1 MSLIA
6 CHECDLLQQR
16 ISLPAKSKAQCG
28 RCGAVL
34 YRNIPNS
41 IDRTVALSIAG
52 LVLFICANVFPFL
65 AFEVSGQSVQATLLS
80 GAVALYKQGM
90 WEVAGLVIFTCVAA
104 PLAQILLM
112 LYIFVPL
119 KFNRL
124 PYATAKAFRLLREM
138 QNWNMIEVFM
148 VGILVAL
155 VKLTKMAVIV
165 PGLAMW
171 SFMGLIIV
179 LTAGASAI
187 DPELV
192 WNRFGFKK
200 EQPGND

>member
-16 ISLPAKSKAQCG
+16 ICLPEKSKAQCG

-34 YRNIPNS
+34 YRNIPDS
-41 IDRTVALSIAG
+41 IDRTIALSIAG
-52 LVLFICANVFPFL
+52 LVLFVCANFFPFL
-65 AFEVSGQSVQATLLS
+65 AFEVSGQGVQATLIS
-80 GAVALYKQGM
+80 GAVALHKQGM
-90 WEVAGLVIFTCVAA
+90 WEVAGLVILTCVAA
-104 PLAQILLM
+104 PLAQLLLM
-112 LYIFVPL
+112 LYIFIPL

-138 QNWNMIEVFM
+138 QSWNMIEVFM

-155 VKLTKMAVIV
+155 VKLTKMAIIV
-165 PGLAMW
+165 PGLALW
-171 SFMGLIIV
+171 SFMGLIVV
-179 LTAGASAI
+179 LTAAAAAI

-192 WNRFGFKK
+192 WDRVDNKI
-200 EQPGND
+200 E

>member
-16 ISLPAKSKAQCG
+16 IKLSAKSKAQCG

-34 YRNIPNS
+34 YRNIPDS
-41 IDRTVALSIAG
+41 IDRAIALSIAG
-52 LVLFICANVFPFL
+52 LVLFVCANLFPFL
-65 AFEVSGQSVQATLLS
+65 AFQVSGQSVQATLIS

-104 PLAQILLM
+104 PLAQLLFI
-112 LYIFVPL
+112 LYIFIPL

-138 QNWNMIEVFM
+138 QSWNMIEVFM
-148 VGILVAL
+148 VAILVAL

-165 PGLAMW
+165 PGLALW
-171 SFMGLIIV
+171 SFMGLIVV
-179 LTAGASAI
+179 LTAAAAAI

-192 WNRFGFKK
+192 WHKVEK
-200 EQPGND
+200 YCE

>member
-16 ISLPAKSKAQCG
+16 ISLSTKSKAQCG

-34 YRNIPNS
+34 YRNIPDS
-41 IDRTVALSIAG
+41 IDRTIALTIAG
-52 LVLFICANVFPFL
+52 LVLFVCANLFPFL
-65 AFEVSGQSVQATLLS
+65 AFEVSGQSVQATLIS

-104 PLAQILLM
+104 PLAQLLFM
-112 LYIFVPL
+112 LYIFIPL

-124 PYATAKAFRLLREM
+124 PYATAKAFRFLREM
-138 QNWNMIEVFM
+138 QSWNMIEVFM

-165 PGLAMW
+165 PGLALW
-171 SFMGLIIV
+171 SFMGLIVV
-179 LTAGASAI
+179 LTAAAAAI

-192 WNRFGFKK
+192 WYKVENKN
-200 EQPGND
+200 E

>member
-1 MSLIA
+1 MPLIA
-6 CHECDLLQQR
+6 CHECDLLQRR
-16 ISLPAKSKAQCG
+16 IKLPAKSKAQCG

-34 YRNIPNS
+34 YRNIPDS
-41 IDRTVALSIAG
+41 IDRTIALTIAG
-52 LVLFICANVFPFL
+52 LVLFVCANLFPFL
-65 AFEVSGQSVQATLLS
+65 AFEVSGQSVQATLIS

-104 PLAQILLM
+104 PLAQLLFM
-112 LYIFVPL
+112 LYIFIPL

-124 PYATAKAFRLLREM
+124 PYATAKAFRFLREM
-138 QNWNMIEVFM
+138 QSWNMIEVFM

-165 PGLAMW
+165 PGLALW
-171 SFMGLIIV
+171 SFMGLIVV
-179 LTAGASAI
+179 LTAAAAAI

-192 WNRFGFKK
+192 WYKVENKN
-200 EQPGND
+200 E

>member
-16 ISLPAKSKAQCG
+16 IKLPAKSKAQCG

-34 YRNIPNS
+34 YRNIPDS
-41 IDRTVALSIAG
+41 IDRTIALSIAG
-52 LVLFICANVFPFL
+52 LILFICANLFPFL
-65 AFEVSGQSVQATLLS
+65 AFEVSGQSVQASLMS
-80 GAVALYKQGM
+80 GAIALYKQGM

-104 PLAQILLM
+104 PLVQLLLM
-112 LYIFVPL
+112 LYIFIPL

-124 PYATAKAFRLLREM
+124 PYATAKAFRFLREI
-138 QNWNMIEVFM
+138 QNWNMIEVFL

-155 VKLTKMAVIV
+155 VKLTKMAIIV
-165 PGLAMW
+165 PGLALW
-171 SFMGLIIV
+171 SFMGLIVV
-179 LTAGASAI
+179 LTAAATAI

-192 WNRFGFKK
+192 WRKVDNK
-200 EQPGND
+200 

>member
-1 MSLIA
+1 M
-6 CHECDLLQQR
+6 
-16 ISLPAKSKAQCG
+16 PAKSKAQCG